1 VSTKYDNSERSG
13 KRKRLKEEVN
23 CRNEELILEIKEAE
37 KDDDKDIKTV

>member
-1 VSTKYDNSERSG
+1 MTILKEVGKERG
-13 KRKRLKEEVN
+13 WKKKEEVN

>member
-1 VSTKYDNSERSG
+1 MTILKEAGKERG
-13 KRKRLKEEVN
+13 WKKKEEEVN

>member
-1 VSTKYDNSERSG
+1 MTI
-13 KRKRLKEEVN
+13 LKEAGKERGWKKKEEIN